1 MKIAALTPDAGPA
14 PQRWVGFS
22 PGGHLILG
30 GKLDSK
36 HLQNDTNDGEGW
48 FFHDNDDGVFF
59 YQATVKNTVKQKHK
73 VYVRCPQK
81 HGYLM
86 VSTV

>member
-1 MKIAALTPDAGPA
+1 MTQMMVK
-14 PQRWVGFS
+14 VG
-22 PGGHLILG
+22 
-30 GKLDSK
+30 
-36 HLQNDTNDGEGW
+36 